1 MKKLLVALG
10 ALGIATTVMPATA
23 SAQYGGGYGGWRSI
37 NERQAII
44 DERIDRGIRRGCL
57 TRREAFQLRR
67 EFQQIAFLERRYRM
81 SAPGLTRWEMRD
93 LDQRLDNLSRRVRYE
108 CRDGDNRW
116 DRRDGYGRD
125 PYRRDYRDR
134 Y

>member
-1 MKKLLVALG
+1 MKKMMVALG
-10 ALGIATTVMPATA
+10 ALGIATAVMPATA
-23 SAQYGGGYGGWRSI
+23 SAQYGGGYGGGWRSI

-44 DERIDRGIRRGCL
+44 DERIDRGVRRGCL

-67 EFQQIAFLERRYRM
+67 EFRDIMFLERRYRM
-81 SAPGLTRWEMRD
+81 TAPGLTRWEMRD
-93 LDQRLDNLSRRVRYE
+93 LDQRLDNLSRRVRFE

-116 DRRDGYGRD
+116 DRDGYRDG
-125 PYRRDYRDR
+125 PRRPDR